1 MKSSSDQR
9 HALRD
14 EFESNKATRD
24 ASKSRK
30 GWYTTRKAQLQVE
43 AAFAEIEDEQVG
55 PAYRRLNGPDR
66 PMTKILGAGRHP
78 G

>member
-14 EFESNKATRD
+14 EFESTKATRD

-30 GWYTTRKAQLQVE
+30 GWYATRKAQLQAE
-43 AAFAEIEDEQVG
+43 ADFAEIEDELGQT
-55 PAYRRLNGPDR
+55 YRRRMPALE
-66 PMTKILGAGRHP
+66 RHMP
-78 G
+78 SQR

>member
-1 MKSSSDQR
+1 MKSSSEQR

-30 GWYTTRKAQLQVE
+30 GWYATRKAQLQAE
-43 AAFAEIEDEQVG
+43 AAFAEIEDEVG
-55 PAYRRLNGPDR
+55 LTYRRR
-66 PMTKILGAGRHP
+66 PSAPERHLP
-78 G
+78 AAQR

>member
-14 EFESNKATRD
+14 EFESTKATRD

-30 GWYTTRKAQLQVE
+30 GWYATRKAQLLAE
-43 AAFAEIEDEQVG
+43 AAFAEIEDMVV
-55 PAYRRLNGPDR
+55 PFYRRRSAATPEQQTLNQR
-66 PMTKILGAGRHP
+66 
-78 G
+78 

>member
-14 EFESNKATRD
+14 EFESTKATRE

-30 GWYTTRKAQLQVE
+30 GWYATRKAQLQAE
-43 AAFAEIEDEQVG
+43 AAFAEIEEEDIGEPYHRRR
-55 PAYRRLNGPDR
+55 PAETPQQH
-66 PMTKILGAGRHP
+66 MLGQR
-78 G
+78 